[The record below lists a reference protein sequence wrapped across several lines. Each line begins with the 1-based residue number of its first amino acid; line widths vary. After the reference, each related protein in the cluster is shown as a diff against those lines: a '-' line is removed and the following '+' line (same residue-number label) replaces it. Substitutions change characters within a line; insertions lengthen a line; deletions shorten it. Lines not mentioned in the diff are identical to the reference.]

1 MDRDSWKDQ
10 ALRNAVRAYGKISV
24 RLANRL
30 RLLAFPRR
38 ALDQILRHLP
48 DSGDVYDLGCGYGL
62 FSIYFAM
69 ALPRIR
75 MRGVDHR
82 PSHVEA
88 ARSAVRRLALTDV
101 EFEVGNP
108 CAVLS
113 GQAIQA
119 IVMIDLVR
127 HVPRHAAEALI
138 GGGAKMLASGGRL
151 IIADHEPGAGHP
163 SRWTRLLHRLAGSG
177 PAVVAPWPH
186 GTLHEL
192 LQEHG
197 FQVESFVLPCSRAM
211 YVAEKAVGRD

>member
-10 ALRNAVRAYGKISV
+10 ALRNIVRAYGKLSV

-38 ALDQILRHLP
+38 DLDQILRHLP

-69 ALPRIR
+69 ALPGIR
-75 MRGVDHR
+75 MRGVDRR

-88 ARSAVRRLALTDV
+88 ARSAVRRLALTGV
-101 EFEVGNP
+101 EFEVGDP
-108 CAVLS
+108 CVTLS
-113 GQAIQA
+113 GQGTEAV
-119 IVMIDLVR
+119 VMIDLVR
-127 HVPRHAAEALI
+127 HAPHHSAEALI
-138 GGGAKMLASGGRL
+138 GEVAKMLAPGGRL
-151 IIADHEPGAGHP
+151 IIVDFEPEAGHP
-163 SRWTRLLHRLAGSG
+163 SRWTRLLHRLAGSA
-177 PAVVAPWPH
+177 PPVAPWPR

-197 FQVESFVLPCSRAM
+197 FQVESFALPSSRAM
-211 YVAEKAVGRD
+211 VVAEKAVGRD